1 MFDWITKPEAWVAL
15 ATLIALEVVLG
26 VDNIIFIS
34 ILAGKLPEHQRAKAR
49 QLGIAVAAVSR
60 LALLFAIA
68 WIVSLTA
75 PVLTVFG
82 SELSWRDFIL
92 IGGGLFLI
100 YKSVNE
106 MHGKLEGEQN
116 AKGKEVQASFGSVI
130 VQIMI
135 LDMVFALDS
144 IITAVGMVEHV
155 SVMVVAILVATAVM
169 VFLAK
174 HIHEFVQRHPTVKIL
189 ALAFLILI
197 GVILLADGFG
207 QPVPKGYIYFSMA
220 FAVFVELLNIRF
232 RKVSSPVA
240 LHALGRAATRD
251 PLRLGAS
258 RAPGHM
264 DFASWTPMLS
274 LQQ

>member
-1 MFDWITKPEAWVAL
+1 MFEWIANPEAWVAL

-34 ILAGKLPEHQRAKAR
+34 ILSGKLPEHQRAKAR

-60 LALLFAIA
+60 LGLLFAIA

-116 AKGKEVQASFGSVI
+116 AKGQEVHASFGSVI
-130 VQIMI
+130 LQIMI

-144 IITAVGMVEHV
+144 IITAVGMVDHV

-197 GVILLADGFG
+197 GVVLLADGFG
-207 QPVPKGYIYFSMA
+207 HPVPKGYIYFSMA
-220 FAVFVELLNIRF
+220 FAVFVELLNIHF
-232 RKVSSPVA
+232 RKVSSAPVS
-240 LHALGRAATRD
+240 LRADVARENDT
-251 PLRLGAS
+251 
-258 RAPGHM
+258 
-264 DFASWTPMLS
+264 TP
-274 LQQ
+274 QR